1 MIPLMN
7 TAPVSDMNR
16 RPGEVLAMLQ
26 DGPVALMARSDPA
39 AIMVLPNEWNK
50 IAKELEELEN
60 LRDIVAAY
68 RAEIDIWNE
77 EDEVSDIDLDQLQIE
92 LDNAKVPA

>member
-16 RPGEVLAMLQ
+16 RPGEVLAMLKE
-26 DGPVALMARSDPA
+26 GPIALMARSDPA
-39 AIMVLPNEWNK
+39 AIMVSPVEWNK
-50 IAKELEELEN
+50 IAKDLEELEN

-68 RAEIDIWNE
+68 RAEIDIWNGE
-77 EDEVSDIDLDQLQIE
+77 EEVTDIDLDQLQLEI
-92 LDNAKVPA
+92 DDAKVPA

>member
-1 MIPLMN
+1 MLQLMA

-16 RPGEVLAMLQ
+16 RPGDVIAMLKE
-26 DGPVALMARSDPA
+26 GPVALMARSEPA
-39 AIMVLPNEWNK
+39 AVMVMPQAWNE

-68 RAEIDIWNE
+68 QIEIDIWNGDE
-77 EDEVSDIDLDQLQIE
+77 EVSDIDLDELQAE
-92 LDNAKVPA
+92 LDHAKVPA